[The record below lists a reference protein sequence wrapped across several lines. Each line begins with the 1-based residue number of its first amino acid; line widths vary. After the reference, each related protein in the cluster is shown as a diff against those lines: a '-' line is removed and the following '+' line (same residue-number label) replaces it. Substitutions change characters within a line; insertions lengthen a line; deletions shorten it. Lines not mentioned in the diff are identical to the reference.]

1 MLVIWGDG
9 GFVVETCVFFLPEV
23 FCFVSRV
30 FDLLESKHKQ
40 FVFCLTPFLSWPDT
54 VDGRNP
60 APPGMSKTL

>member
-1 MLVIWGDG
+1 MVFLLLKHV
-9 GFVVETCVFFLPEV
+9 FVLPEV

-30 FDLLESKHKQ
+30 FDLQESKHKQ
-40 FVFCLTPFLSWPDT
+40 FSFLSSKPFFSWPDT